1 MEAIEITR
9 GIKRKWEDM
18 PKEKEVIKSDYPG
31 QEIRI
36 GVELPLD
43 IREMLI
49 DMLKKYK
56 HVFAWIPLD
65 MVGIDRKLIEHRL
78 NIQPSVSII
87 KQKKHDQAGE
97 RNRETNLEVS
107 KLVDANILQ
116 DAFFHVWITNP
127 VMVKKSDGT

>member
-1 MEAIEITR
+1 
-9 GIKRKWEDM
+9 M
-18 PKEKEVIKSDYPG
+18 PKEKEVINSDYPG

-65 MVGIDRKLIEHRL
+65 MVGIDRKLIEHGL
-78 NIQPSVSII
+78 NIQPGVSII

-97 RNRETNLEVS
+97 RNREINLEVS

-116 DAFFHVWITNP
+116 EAFFPVWIANP